1 MKIIN
6 RLFRSIFIKFVPLN
20 ISNYDN
26 TEDFLFLHRSY
37 SVKNLIHQQTIILL
51 ILSGAFLSATI
62 LLLQKILA
70 VSPLLIFSAIVS
82 FLYLFVSLFKLFITF
97 VSLKEKFI
105 TISKEDLKLINESDL
120 PLITV
125 LIPLYN
131 EFLVVPQIFNSM
143 TKIDYPVEKLEF
155 IITLEEYDQKTIEA
169 IKYANFPNHFK
180 TLILPNVKPKTKP
193 KALNVA
199 FHHVRGEY
207 LVIYDA
213 EVIPEPSQ
221 LKKAYVTFKNNP
233 HIGSL
238 QTRLDH
244 YNSQQNLITK
254 LFSSEFSYYYDL
266 FLPGLQKLNIP
277 IPLSGHSVF
286 FRTSAIKM
294 VGAWDP
300 YNVAEDC
307 DIGIR
312 LQRVGVKIG
321 ILDSISCEEAT
332 STIPAWIRQ
341 RTRWMKGFIQTSVVH
356 LRHPLAFKRELGGG
370 MRFLGFILI
379 VPGTVVINLFNFCYW
394 VMLIAWFIFQPNTIQ
409 KFFPGFILYLSFF
422 AFLIGNFIFTYLS
435 LLGAHKRHRY
445 GIVKYTL
452 LTPIYWLF
460 LSIATIRAL
469 LQIIFKPHHWEK
481 TSHGSHLRK
490 AVI

>member
-1 MKIIN
+1 MFNKV
-6 RLFRSIFIKFVPLN
+6 FRRIFIKFVPLSVN
-20 ISNYDN
+20 NYDN
-26 TEDFLFLHRSY
+26 IEDFLFLHRSY
-37 SVKNLIHQQTIILL
+37 SVKNLIHQQTIIVC
-51 ILSGAFLSATI
+51 ILSIIFFFTSLFLVQK
-62 LLLQKILA
+62 LLS
-70 VSPLLIFSAIVS
+70 VSPLLIFSALIS

-97 VSLKEKFI
+97 VSLKEEFI
-105 TISKEDLKLINESDL
+105 TISKENLESINDSDL

-131 EFLVVPQIFNSM
+131 EYLVVPQILNSM
-143 TKIDYPVEKLEF
+143 TKIDYPTDKLEF
-155 IITLEEYDQKTIEA
+155 IITLEEYDEKTIDA
-169 IKYANFPNHFK
+169 IKYANFPSHFK

-199 FHHVRGEY
+199 LRYARGAY

-221 LKKAYVTFKNNP
+221 LKKAYIAFRNNP

-244 YNSQQNLITK
+244 YNSRQNLITK

-286 FRTSAIKM
+286 FRTAEVKK

-312 LQRVGVKIG
+312 LQRAGFKIG
-321 ILDSISCEEAT
+321 ILDSISSEEAT
-332 STIPAWIRQ
+332 NTMIRQ
-341 RTRWMKGFIQTSVVH
+341 RTRWMKGFMQTSIVH
-356 LRHPLAFKRELGGG
+356 LRHPIAFKEEMGGW
-370 MRFLGFILI
+370 MRFLGFLLI
-379 VPGTVVINLFNFCYW
+379 VPGTVVVNLFNFFYW
-394 VMLIAWFIFQPNTIQ
+394 IMLIAWLIFQPTTIQ

-435 LLGAHKRHRY
+435 LLGTYKRHRY

-452 LTPIYWLF
+452 LTPVYWLF

-469 LQIIFKPHHWEK
+469 IQIIVKPHHWEK
-481 TSHGSHLRK
+481 TSHGSHLKK
-490 AVI
+490 ATA